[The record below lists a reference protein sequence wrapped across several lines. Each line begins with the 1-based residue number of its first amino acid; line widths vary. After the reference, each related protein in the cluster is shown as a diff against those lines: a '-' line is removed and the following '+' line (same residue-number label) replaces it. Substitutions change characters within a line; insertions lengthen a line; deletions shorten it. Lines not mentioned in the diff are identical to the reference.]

1 MRVTSGTDAN
11 DRSQEHEAIMKNVS
25 TAQGILRAAILA
37 SGHDDW
43 VSMADVRGNISR
55 RRLADSPS
63 DRQQLM
69 LQTVRS
75 LLQDGLV
82 EVGDIPAPGD
92 PGFLLVWPGNTD
104 EVMERLTDRI
114 VGRYDDPDS
123 WEYATW
129 LNLTAKGEQA
139 SAEIVRRNR
148 KANDTGVQGR

>member
-1 MRVTSGTDAN
+1 VTSGTEEN
-11 DRSQEHEAIMKNVS
+11 DRSQEHKPIMESVT
-25 TAQGILRAAILA
+25 TAQGILRTAILA

-43 VSMADVRGNISR
+43 VSMADVRGSISR
-55 RRLADSPS
+55 RRLADSAS

-69 LQTVRS
+69 LQTIRS

-92 PGFLLVWPGNTD
+92 AGFLVWPGTTD

-114 VGRYDDPDS
+114 VGRHDDPDS

-129 LNLTAKGEQA
+129 LNLTATGERA
-139 SAEIVRRNR
+139 SAEIVRKRSE
-148 KANDTGVQGR
+148 GRGQR